1 MRQFTTE
8 KPRAPAKSLHEC
20 FSLFI
25 NVKTVQEPVRKRG
38 DVSDAMPMNASP
50 ENKA

>member
-1 MRQFTTE
+1 
-8 KPRAPAKSLHEC
+8 LHKC

-38 DVSDAMPMNASP
+38 DDQRCDGD
-50 ENKA
+50 ER